1 MKTKIFILFVFIIS
15 SFAISSKTTKL
26 VILHT
31 NDTHSQIEPATSS
44 DLGGYARRLG
54 VINQIRK
61 EEKNVLL
68 LDAGDFLQ
76 GTPYFNFFGGR
87 VETKALKMMKY
98 DAIGLGNHEFDN
110 GIDSLVMLL
119 KTVDL
124 PMVNSNYNVQNTK
137 LAPYLKEYKII
148 RKGGL
153 KIGIFA
159 LGVNL
164 EGLAFQKHFEGI
176 KFNDPLLTA
185 KVYSDFLKNRQ
196 KCDLVICIS
205 HLGVSS
211 QDSSPTDY
219 DVASATKHIDIIIGG
234 HSHKIL
240 VNEKKKNADNKDV
253 IIGQMEKSGLNLGR
267 IDLLFEKR

>member
-1 MKTKIFILFVFIIS
+1 MKTKILLLSVFIIS
-15 SFAISSKTTKL
+15 SFAVGSQTTKL

-31 NDTHSQIEPATSS
+31 NDTHSQVEPATSN

-61 EEKNVLL
+61 EEKNVVL

-87 VETKALKMMKY
+87 VEVKALEMMQY

-119 KTVDL
+119 ETVKL
-124 PMVNSNYNVQNTK
+124 PMISSNYHFQNTL
-137 LAPYLKEYKII
+137 LAPYLKQYKII
-148 RKGGL
+148 RKGSL
-153 KIGIFA
+153 KIGVFA

-164 EGLAFQKHFEGI
+164 EGLAFQKNYEGI
-176 KFNDPLLTA
+176 KINNPVLTA
-185 KVYSDFLKNRQ
+185 KVYSDFLKNRL

-205 HLGVSS
+205 HLGINSTE
-211 QDSSPTDY
+211 SSPTDY
-219 DVASATKHIDIIIGG
+219 DVVNATKHIDVIIGG
-234 HSHKIL
+234 HSHKVL

-253 IIGQMEKSGLNLGR
+253 IIAQMGKSGFNLGR
-267 IDLLFEKR
+267 IDLEFESR